1 MANLL
6 LGLHMLT
13 LGYLGVR
20 VSEGEGVVRLTCC
33 SASMRES
40 SLSCRARSELASS
53 PCSEPTPLLLAGAWL
68 GWLGWLGRGW
78 LAYGSWQ
85 AGSWAAELPRMPSG
99 GRGGVCGPAT
109 GARDRWDPDLVP
121 RGDMASAQP
130 RRARDAEPSQS
141 ALLQTNNLNNMCC
154 RLTKQRPRR

>member
-1 MANLL
+1 MQS
-6 LGLHMLT
+6 
-13 LGYLGVR
+13 VR
-20 VSEGEGVVRLTCC
+20 CTCC

-53 PCSEPTPLLLAGAWL
+53 PCSAPTPLVLAGTWL
-68 GWLGWLGRGW
+68 GWLGWLGKGW

-109 GARDRWDPDLVP
+109 GARDRWEPDLVP

-130 RRARDAEPSQS
+130 RRARDAPNQ
-141 ALLQTNNLNNMCC
+141 ANWLCC
-154 RLTKQRPRR
+154 RPPISTTYVLQAERENESSSAKYPPSRKTYFSH